1 MKKKIGILIAGFFL
15 FVAAYAGIF
24 MSDVEHPKY
33 EILSTDKNIETRLYQ
48 SMTIAQVVVNGERSD
63 AIRKGFK
70 IIADYIFGNNQNN
83 TEIAMTAPVQQ
94 QGSKDFWKVSFVMPS
109 KYSLDTL
116 PEPNN
121 KKITLKTVNQKKFV
135 AIVFSGTG
143 SDSNIQKNTTK
154 IQTYIKDNNLKTKD
168 EFKYAFYNPPWT
180 LPFLRR
186 NEIMVEI
193 AN

>member
-1 MKKKIGILIAGFFL
+1 MNHSNIKLRFFL
-15 FVAAYAGIF
+15 LVAAYAGIF

-33 EILSTDKNIETRLYQ
+33 EILSTDKHIETRLYQ

-83 TEIAMTAPVQQ
+83 AEIAMTAPVQQ

-109 KYSLDTL
+109 KHSLDTL

-121 KKITLKTVNQKKFV
+121 KKITLKTDNQKKFV